1 MRIIEWIRDMFG
13 EKDTITLAEKIE
25 TQQYKLAV
33 EDFAI
38 QMAINL
44 IAGAVSKCEFK
55 TLAKGTPVKKGDHYV
70 WNIEP
75 NVNQNSSQFI
85 GEIVRKLLYYN
96 ECLVIEQNGQLIVAD
111 DFVHTEYALFP
122 DTFTSVRRGELTF
135 QKTFYA
141 EDVMYF
147 RYSEISIRALL
158 SSLMKGYSG
167 LLSMAVNKYKRA
179 GGRNGIVT
187 TETTPQ
193 QNDSWQ
199 KALNDLYGNR
209 FKSYFKEENALVV
222 LPRGI
227 KYDEISGEGSKK
239 STSEVNDIANITKE
253 AFMRV
258 AQAFKIPPALLQ
270 GEIADVESLV
280 DEFLTF
286 CVDPLCDLIQT
297 EINRKYYG
305 KEAYINGYKLMI
317 DTTCVKHIDV
327 FSTAD
332 KADKLISAGL
342 YNIDDLREKL
352 GDVPLNTW
360 WSRMHWMTKN
370 YADIA
375 KLPAAGGG
383 EVNED

>member
-1 MRIIEWIRDMFG
+1 MRIIEWLRDIFG
-13 EKDTITLAEKIE
+13 KKDTVTLSDKIE
-25 TQQYKLAV
+25 MQQYKLAV

-55 TLAKGTPVKKGDHYV
+55 TLAKGAPVQKGDHYV

-122 DTFTSVRRGELTF
+122 DTFTGVRRGEFTF

-141 EDVMYF
+141 GDVMYF

-158 SSLMKGYSG
+158 SSLMKGYSD

-179 GGRNGIVT
+179 GGRKGIVT

-193 QNDSWQ
+193 QDGAWQ

-239 STSEVNDIANITKE
+239 STSEVNDIASITKE

-270 GEIADVESLV
+270 GEVADVESLV

-286 CVDPLCDLIQT
+286 CIDPLCDLIQT

-305 KEAYINGYKLMI
+305 KEAYIRGYKLMI

-327 FSTAD
+327 FSIAD

-342 YNIDDLREKL
+342 YSIDDLREKL

-370 YADIA
+370 YANIA
-375 KLPAAGGG
+375 RLQAAEGG
-383 EVNED
+383 EANED

>member
-158 SSLMKGYSG
+158 VS
-167 LLSMAVNKYKRA
+167 AHT
-179 GGRNGIVT
+179 GG
-187 TETTPQ
+187 
-193 QNDSWQ
+193 
-199 KALNDLYGNR
+199 
-209 FKSYFKEENALVV
+209 
-222 LPRGI
+222 
-227 KYDEISGEGSKK
+227 
-239 STSEVNDIANITKE
+239 
-253 AFMRV
+253 
-258 AQAFKIPPALLQ
+258 
-270 GEIADVESLV
+270 V
-280 DEFLTF
+280 D
-286 CVDPLCDLIQT
+286 
-297 EINRKYYG
+297 
-305 KEAYINGYKLMI
+305 
-317 DTTCVKHIDV
+317 
-327 FSTAD
+327 
-332 KADKLISAGL
+332 
-342 YNIDDLREKL
+342 
-352 GDVPLNTW
+352 
-360 WSRMHWMTKN
+360 
-370 YADIA
+370 
-375 KLPAAGGG
+375 
-383 EVNED
+383 